1 VAAGLQTRRSCL
13 YYACYSERMR
23 RLLTLLVLLAAVA
36 ACGRSAPPPREFEI
50 VGQIQAVAPER
61 GEVTITHQDIK
72 GFMPGMTMPFKAGKA
87 VLDGRR
93 PGDLVTG
100 TLVVGEVDVHISKL
114 TVTGHRELDPTTVL
128 PADGSAIIQPGDP
141 VKDAALVDQDGK
153 TRRLSEWRGHRLA
166 LTFVYTR
173 CPLPEFCPLMNQ
185 HFRSLQNTIAQTP
198 SLADVRLLSMTIDPA
213 YDTPKVLKMFA
224 TGAGADPARWTF
236 LTAAPAEAATFMEQ
250 FGILAEHDP
259 ANEIQITH
267 NLRTAVI
274 DADGRLKSVHTGN
287 RWKPD
292 ELVADLA
299 ATPAPAN

>member
-1 VAAGLQTRRSCL
+1 
-13 YYACYSERMR
+13 MR
-23 RLLTLLVLLAAVA
+23 RLFAALVLLAAA
-36 ACGRSAPPPREFEI
+36 SACSSSPPTREFEI
-50 VGQIQAVAPER
+50 VGQVQAIAPDK
-61 GEVTITHQDIK
+61 GEVTIKHEDIK
-72 GFMPGMTMPFKAGKA
+72 GFMPGMTMAFKAEKGALAGPK
-87 VLDGRR
+87 

-128 PADGSAIIQPGDP
+128 PADGSAIIQPGDL
-141 VKDAALVDQDGK
+141 VKDAALIDQDGK

-185 HFRSLQNTIAQTP
+185 HFRNVQATIAKTP
-198 SLADVRLLSMTIDPA
+198 ALADVRLLSVTLDPA
-213 YDTPKVLKMFA
+213 YDTPKVLKPYA

-236 LTAAPAEAATFMEQ
+236 LTAEPAEAAAFMEQ
-250 FGILAEHDP
+250 FGIIAERDP
-259 ANEIQITH
+259 ANEVQITH

-274 DADGRLKSVHTGN
+274 GADGRLKTVHTGN
-287 RWKPD
+287 RWMPD

-299 ATPAPAN
+299 APPAAAN

>member
-1 VAAGLQTRRSCL
+1 
-13 YYACYSERMR
+13 MR
-23 RLLTLLVLLAAVA
+23 RLLAVLLLAAAVP
-36 ACGRSAPPPREFEI
+36 ACSSGPPPREFEI
-50 VGQIQAVAPER
+50 VGQVQAVSPER
-61 GEVTITHQDIK
+61 GEVTIKHQDIK
-72 GFMPGMTMPFKAGKA
+72 GFMPGMTMAFKAGTG
-87 VLDGRR
+87 VLDGHK

-114 TVTGHRELDPTTVL
+114 TVTGHRELDPTTV
-128 PADGSAIIQPGDP
+128 PPTDGSAIIQPGDV
-141 VKDAALVDQDGK
+141 VKDATLVDQDGK

-185 HFRSLQNTIAQTP
+185 HFRTVQSTIAKTP
-198 SLADVRLLSMTIDPA
+198 ALGDVRLLSVSLDPA
-213 YDTPKVLKMFA
+213 YDTPKVLKPFA

-236 LTAAPAEAATFMEQ
+236 LTAEPAEAATFMEQ
-250 FGILAEHDP
+250 FGILVERDP
-259 ANEIQITH
+259 ANEVQITH

-274 DADGRLKSVHTGN
+274 GADGRLKTVHTGN

>member
-1 VAAGLQTRRSCL
+1 
-13 YYACYSERMR
+13 MR
-23 RLLTLLVLLAAVA
+23 RPFAALVWLMAAS
-36 ACGRSAPPPREFEI
+36 ACSSSPPPREFEI
-50 VGQIQAVAPER
+50 VGQIQAIAPDKA
-61 GEVTITHQDIK
+61 EVTIKHEDIK
-72 GFMPGMTMPFKAGKA
+72 GFMPGMTMAFKAEKA
-87 VLDGRR
+87 ALDGRQ

-128 PADGSAIIQPGDP
+128 PADGSAIIQPGDL
-141 VKDAALVDQDGK
+141 VRDAALIDQDGK

-185 HFRSLQNTIAQTP
+185 HFRRVQATIAKTP
-198 SLADVRLLSMTIDPA
+198 ALADVRLLSVTLDPA
-213 YDTPKVLKMFA
+213 YDTPKVLKPYA

-236 LTAAPAEAATFMEQ
+236 LTAEPAEAATFMEQ
-250 FGILAEHDP
+250 FGIIAERDP
-259 ANEIQITH
+259 ANEVQITH

-274 DADGRLKSVHTGN
+274 GADGRLKTVHTGN
-287 RWKPD
+287 RWMPD

-299 ATPAPAN
+299 ATPAAAN

>member
-1 VAAGLQTRRSCL
+1 MRCLPAA
-13 YYACYSERMR
+13 
-23 RLLTLLVLLAAVA
+23 LVLLAAIA

-50 VGQIQAVAPER
+50 VGQILAVNPER
-61 GEVTITHQDIK
+61 GDVTIKHQDIK
-72 GFMPGMTMPFKAGKA
+72 GFMPGMTMAFKAGTG
-87 VLDGRR
+87 VLAGQR

-114 TVTGHRELDPTTVL
+114 TVTGHRELEAPPVL
-128 PADGSAIIQPGDP
+128 PADGSAIIQPGDL
-141 VKDAALVDQDGK
+141 VKDAPLLDQDGR

-185 HFRSLQNTIAQTP
+185 HFRRVQDTIAKTP
-198 SLADVRLLSMTIDPA
+198 ALADVHLLTMSLDPA
-213 YDTPKVLKMFA
+213 YDTPKVLKPYA

-236 LTAAPAEAATFMEQ
+236 LTAEPAEAATFMEQ
-250 FGILAEHDP
+250 FGIIAERDP
-259 ANEIQITH
+259 SNEVQITH

-274 DADGRLKSVHTGN
+274 GADGRLKTVHTGN
-287 RWKPD
+287 RWTPD

-299 ATPAPAN
+299 ATPAAAH

>member
-1 VAAGLQTRRSCL
+1 
-13 YYACYSERMR
+13 MR
-23 RLLTLLVLLAAVA
+23 RLIAACLLLAAA
-36 ACGRSAPPPREFEI
+36 SACRSGPPPREFEI
-50 VGQIQAVAPER
+50 VGQIQAVSPER
-61 GEVTITHQDIK
+61 GEVTIKHEDIK
-72 GFMPGMTMPFKAGKA
+72 GFMPGMTMPFKAGKD
-87 VLDGRR
+87 VIEGRR

-100 TLVVGEVDVHISKL
+100 TLVVGEVDVHIAKL

-141 VKDAALVDQDGK
+141 VKDATLVDQDGK

-185 HFRSLQNTIAQTP
+185 HFRAVQNTIAKTP
-198 SLADVRLLSMTIDPA
+198 ALADVRLLSMTLDPV
-213 YDTPKVLKMFA
+213 YDTPRILKPFA

-236 LTAAPAEAATFMEQ
+236 LTADPAEAVRFMEQ
-250 FGILAEHDP
+250 FGIISERDP

>member
-1 VAAGLQTRRSCL
+1 
-13 YYACYSERMR
+13 MR
-23 RLLTLLVLLAAVA
+23 RLLAALVSIVAVS
-36 ACGRSAPPPREFEI
+36 ACSSSPPPREFEI
-50 VGQIQAVAPER
+50 VGQIQAIAPDK
-61 GEVTITHQDIK
+61 GEVTIKHQDIK
-72 GFMPGMTMPFKAGKA
+72 GFMPGMTMAFKAEA
-87 VLDGRR
+87 AALDGRK

-114 TVTGHRELDPTTVL
+114 TVTGHRELDPPTVL

-141 VKDAALVDQDGK
+141 VRDAALIDQDGK

-185 HFRSLQNTIAQTP
+185 HFRRVQATIAKTP
-198 SLADVRLLSMTIDPA
+198 ALADVRLLSVTLDPA
-213 YDTPKVLKMFA
+213 YDTPGVLKPFA

-236 LTAAPAEAATFMEQ
+236 LTAMPAEAAAFMAQ
-250 FGILAEHDP
+250 FGILVERDP
-259 ANEIQITH
+259 SSEVQITH

-274 DADGRLKSVHTGN
+274 GADGRLKTVHTGN
-287 RWKPD
+287 RWLPD

-299 ATPAPAN
+299 ATPAAAH